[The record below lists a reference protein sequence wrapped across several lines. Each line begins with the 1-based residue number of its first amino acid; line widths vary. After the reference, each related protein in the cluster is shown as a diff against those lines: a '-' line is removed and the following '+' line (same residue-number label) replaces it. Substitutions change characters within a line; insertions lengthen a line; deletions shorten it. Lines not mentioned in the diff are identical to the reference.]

1 MQRRMHSGSKVQGMD
16 VLTIHSG
23 LLPQACSAF
32 PRGVSWSG
40 QWLQGGSITIY
51 SNFMLECCKFKLF
64 MLESTFLF
72 ALLCFKFALG
82 RRFASLSS
90 HVQVKPT
97 HSLHKLQQQ
106 TSNRGMHKYT
116 LPCLTERWQLRCGGH
131 RRCSRRAGWQ
141 PDSAEDT
148 PVQVLLY

>member
-1 MQRRMHSGSKVQGMD
+1 MQGMD

-51 SNFMLECCKFKLF
+51 SNFMLESCKFKLF

-72 ALLCFKFALG
+72 ALLQVCSGEEVCFAFIACP
-82 RRFASLSS
+82 SE
-90 HVQVKPT
+90 T
-97 HSLHKLQQQ
+97 HS
-106 TSNRGMHKYT
+106 
-116 LPCLTERWQLRCGGH
+116 
-131 RRCSRRAGWQ
+131 
-141 PDSAEDT
+141 
-148 PVQVLLY
+148 